1 LQWRKGPTP
10 TGIYDQLEGLNAGSE
25 RVFRDREKLRRK
37 IKSRRKNECK
47 RKKVPKT
54 PKNNGNAGFGE
65 SFLISVNQRSSLPKG
80 DLIREHEPV
89 RSTFLIFPS

>member
-1 LQWRKGPTP
+1 MTQRSDPDWYLRPIGAP
-10 TGIYDQLEGLNAGSE
+10 E
-25 RVFRDREKLRRK
+25 RGQRASFRDREKLRRK

-54 PKNNGNAGFGE
+54 PKNEGSAGFGE
-65 SFLISVNQRSSLPKG
+65 FLSSADQRSLLPKG

-89 RSTFLIFPS
+89 RSTFLILPS